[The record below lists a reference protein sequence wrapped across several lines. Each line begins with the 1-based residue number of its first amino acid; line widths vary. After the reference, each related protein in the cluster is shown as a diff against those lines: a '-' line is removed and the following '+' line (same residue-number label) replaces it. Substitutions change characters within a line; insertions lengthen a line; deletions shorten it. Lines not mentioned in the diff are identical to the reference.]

1 MQAWFRR
8 VAVLS
13 ILSVAFTPDHGFS
26 QFQPFQQQPQKQQR
40 RQAAPAAKQAVV
52 RVLPPSVIGNF
63 VNPEIATDATFS
75 PDGKLVALSTF
86 SSGIMLWDTASGRLV
101 RLLTQRP
108 HFMANAFS
116 EDGRQMVTAHKD
128 GTLRIWDLETGTASA
143 PLSVP
148 RGKGK
153 TGKVEDP
160 DPIRTVWIDPRG
172 ELFVTSDAAA
182 NIAVWG
188 LSSKKP
194 TLNIQNRSGS
204 TPIIH
209 DARISVDGTNLI
221 VLASKSY
228 KGIDTVTTYDA
239 RSGAQLSS
247 YDLPEKHN
255 FVDNSIVRADEAIV
269 LASTPECETG
279 ELLLFSLKEKSVI
292 VPVYRPANCAKPKE
306 GEEAAE
312 LKVFHGPDSSS
323 LLIARDG
330 DPELRIFD
338 VATRRMT
345 NTFRWPGVSNPQ
357 VLGVSGDM
365 RLVASK
371 EADGVTIRELMSG
384 KPVKELRGFAAR
396 PDAMLTNADGSQFL
410 VQRSIPE
417 GSKAPFDVSLR
428 KAEDIKPA
436 TLQVP
441 SDGGWQIRDF
451 ASPAMLAIA
460 TNDKGE
466 VALIPLDGKPLRK
479 LTVPQLKDAFVA
491 KLSPDGKLAILRA
504 SFNKAKNKDKDK
516 KPSKDDEEVDLH
528 TLVLDTATGAIRQKI
543 EESGENTEVT
553 GAAFTPDGAQF
564 ALGFRNGSAEIWDTA
579 SVKKLKSLPA
589 PKEDADVR
597 AIAFSP
603 DGKALVGAGV
613 FDDDVFV
620 WSLDTGKVQRIYKMP
635 NSLAGYRYGTS
646 VAMSRDRKLVAAGL
660 GQRHVSSGDVGAER
674 GGIYLWEADTGKLRT
689 TLRNQR
695 GAITALA
702 FSPNDKWIVS
712 GSLDG
717 TLQYWDRNTGR
728 PLATAVAG
736 PNGRWIVLGEGGF
749 FAGSDGIDDAVNVV
763 RGLSAASGPAVAK
776 MLSRPDLV
784 DALFKGDT
792 ARLQDGIKKLDLS
805 SVAP

>member
-1 MQAWFRR
+1 MMPGDVSA
-8 VAVLS
+8 
-13 ILSVAFTPDHGFS
+13 
-26 QFQPFQQQPQKQQR
+26 QR
-40 RQAAPAAKQAVV
+40 RRQGGTPAAKQPAVK
-52 RVLPPSVIGNF
+52 VLPISVIGNF
-63 VNPEIATDATFS
+63 VTPEIATDATFS
-75 PDGKLVALSTF
+75 PDGKLVALSTY
-86 SSGIMLWDTASGRLV
+86 SSGIMLWDTGSGRLV

-108 HFMANAFS
+108 HFMASAFS
-116 EDGRQMVTAHKD
+116 EDGRQMVTVHKD
-128 GTLRIWDLETGTASA
+128 GTLRIWDLETGVASA

-160 DPIRTVWIDPRG
+160 DPFRTVWIDPRG
-172 ELFVTSDAAA
+172 ELFVTSDGAA
-182 NIAVWG
+182 NIAVWS
-188 LSSKKP
+188 LTSKKP
-194 TLNIQNRSGS
+194 TLTIPNRSGS

-209 DARISVDGTNLI
+209 DARITVDGTTLI

-239 RSGAQLSS
+239 KSGAQIAT

-255 FVDNSIVRADEAIV
+255 FVDNGIVREDEAIV

-279 ELLLFSLKEKSVI
+279 ELLLFGLKDKSVI
-292 VPVYRPANCAKPKE
+292 VPVYRPADCAKPKD
-306 GEEAAE
+306 GEEPAE

-323 LLIARDG
+323 LLITRDG

-345 NTFRWPGVSNPQ
+345 NTFRWAGVAKPQ

-371 EADGVTIRELMSG
+371 DADGVTIRALTTG
-384 KPVKELRGFAAR
+384 QPVKTLRGFAAH
-396 PDAMLTNADGSQFL
+396 PDAMLASADGSLFL
-410 VQRSIPE
+410 VQRANPE
-417 GSKAPFDVSLR
+417 GSKAPVDVSLR
-428 KAEDIKPA
+428 KVEDIKPA
-436 TLQVP
+436 TFQIP
-441 SDGGWQIRDF
+441 SDGGWEIRDF
-451 ASPAMLAIA
+451 APQAMLAIA
-460 TNDKGE
+460 TNDKSE

-479 LTVPQLKDAFVA
+479 LTVPQLKQAFVA
-491 KLSPDGKLAILRA
+491 RLSPDGKLAILQA
-504 SFNKAKNKDKDK
+504 SFNKPQAKDK
-516 KPSKDDEEVDLH
+516 KVANKDDDEVDLYA
-528 TLVLDTATGAIRQKI
+528 VVVDTTNGAIRQKI
-543 EESGENTEVT
+543 DTAEDAEVT

-564 ALGFRNGSAEIWDTA
+564 ALGLRNGGAELWDAA
-579 SVKKLKSLPA
+579 SVKKIKSLSPA
-589 PKEDADVR
+589 KEDADVR

-603 DGKALVGAGV
+603 DGKALVGAGM

-620 WSLDTGKVQRIYKMP
+620 WNLDTGKVQRIYKMP

-660 GQRHVSSGDVGAER
+660 GQRHISSGDIGPER
-674 GGIYLWEADTGKLRT
+674 GGIHLWDTDTGKLRM

-736 PNGRWIVLGEGGF
+736 SNGRWIVLGEGGF
-749 FAGSDGIDDAVNVV
+749 FAGSEGTDEVVNVV

-776 MLSRPDLV
+776 VLSRPDLV
-784 DALFKGDT
+784 EALFKGDT
-792 ARLQDGIKKLDLS
+792 AKVQDGIKKLDLQ

>member
-1 MQAWFRR
+1 MRVSFRLI
-8 VAVLS
+8 AVLS
-13 ILSVAFTPDHGFS
+13 VLSLVMMPGDVSA
-26 QFQPFQQQPQKQQR
+26 QR
-40 RQAAPAAKQAVV
+40 RRQGGAPPAKQPAVK
-52 RVLPPSVIGNF
+52 VLPISVIGNF
-63 VNPEIATDATFS
+63 VTPEIATDATFS
-75 PDGKLVALSTF
+75 PDGKLVALSTY
-86 SSGIMLWDTASGRLV
+86 SSGIMLWDTGSGRLV

-108 HFMANAFS
+108 HFMASAFS

-128 GTLRIWDLETGTASA
+128 GTLRIWDLETGAASA
-143 PLSVP
+143 PLSIP

-160 DPIRTVWIDPRG
+160 DPFRTVWIDPRG
-172 ELFVTSDAAA
+172 ELFVTSDGAA
-182 NIAVWG
+182 NIAVWS
-188 LSSKKP
+188 LTSKKP
-194 TLNIQNRSGS
+194 VLTIPNRSGS

-209 DARISVDGTNLI
+209 DARISVDGTTLI

-239 RSGAQLSS
+239 KTGAQIAT

-255 FVDNSIVRADEAIV
+255 FVDNGIVREDEAIV

-279 ELLLFSLKEKSVI
+279 ELLLFGLKDKSVI
-292 VPVYRPANCAKPKE
+292 VPVYRPADCTKPKD
-306 GEEAAE
+306 GEEPAE

-323 LLIARDG
+323 LLITRDG

-345 NTFRWPGVSNPQ
+345 NTFRWAGVAKPQ

-371 EADGVTIRELMSG
+371 DADSVTIRALTTG
-384 KPVKELRGFAAR
+384 QPVKTLRGFAAH
-396 PDAMLTNADGSQFL
+396 PDAMLASADGSLFL
-410 VQRSIPE
+410 VQRANPE
-417 GSKAPFDVSLR
+417 GSKAPVDVSLR
-428 KAEDIKPA
+428 KVEDIKPA
-436 TLQVP
+436 TFQIP
-441 SDGGWQIRDF
+441 SDGGWEIRDF
-451 ASPAMLAIA
+451 APQAMLAIA
-460 TNDKGE
+460 TNDKSE

-479 LTVPQLKDAFVA
+479 LTLPQLKQAFVA
-491 KLSPDGKLAILRA
+491 KLSPDGKLAILQA
-504 SFNKAKNKDKDK
+504 SFNKPRAKDK
-516 KPSKDDEEVDLH
+516 KVANKDDDEVDLYA
-528 TLVLDTATGAIRQKI
+528 VVIDTTNGAIRQKI
-543 EESGENTEVT
+543 DTAEDAEVT

-564 ALGFRNGSAEIWDTA
+564 ALGLRNGGAELWDAA
-579 SVKKLKSLPA
+579 SVKKIKSLSPA
-589 PKEDADVR
+589 KEDADVR

-603 DGKALVGAGV
+603 DGKALVGAGM

-620 WSLDTGKVQRIYKMP
+620 WNLDTGKVQRIYKMP

-660 GQRHVSSGDVGAER
+660 GQRHISSGDIGPER
-674 GGIYLWEADTGKLRT
+674 GGIHLWDTDTGKLRM

-736 PNGRWIVLGEGGF
+736 SNGRWIVLGEGGF
-749 FAGSDGIDDAVNVV
+749 FAGSEGTDEVVNVV

-776 MLSRPDLV
+776 VLSRPDLV
-784 DALFKGDT
+784 EALFKGDT
-792 ARLQDGIKKLDLS
+792 AKLSDGVKKLDLQ